1 MISRLCAAIVLTSL
15 LVASS
20 TAQTIRFD
28 TNVGTFDMELNP
40 TGNPN
45 LQGHVDNLMAYIDS
59 GRYER
64 TVINRA
70 DEGFV
75 MQMGGFQLDTLTLP
89 ATFDDFNDVESF
101 ANVIVDADNDG
112 TVDFDVTG
120 LGNER
125 GTVSLA
131 LSAGDANSGNSSF
144 FVNVGDNTGALDAQN
159 FVAFANITNMATV
172 DLIMSLPQTD
182 YAGGSLAGDDV
193 PTLNNNVS
201 VFIERAFV
209 IESLA
214 DQAAAKRAADDAMM
228 GGMMD
233 EMIMD
238 DVEALAAISGG
249 DAVAAP
255 FTVQAIAVPEPPAL
269 VLAVGALMMI
279 YIMKPSRN

>member
-1 MISRLCAAIVLTSL
+1 MILRLCTAIVFTCL

-20 TAQTIRFD
+20 AAQTIRFD

-59 GRYER
+59 GRYDR

-70 DEGFV
+70 AEGFV

-101 ANVIVDADNDG
+101 GNVTVDADNDG

-144 FVNVGDNTGALDAQN
+144 FVNVDDNTGSLDAQN
-159 FVAFANITNMATV
+159 FVAFANITNMATI

-193 PTLNNNVS
+193 PTLNNNMS

-209 IESLA
+209 LESLA
-214 DQAAAKRAADDAMM
+214 DQAAEDRAAVDATM
-228 GGMMD
+228 GDMMD
-233 EMIMD
+233 GMIMED
-238 DVEALAAISGG
+238 IAALTAISGDG
-249 DAVAAP
+249 SAPAP
-255 FTVQAIAVPEPPAL
+255 FAAQTIAVPEPAAL
-269 VLAVGALMMI
+269 VLAVGALVMI
-279 YIMKPSRN
+279 YIMKPNRK